1 VYFQTY
7 TLPGYVVSVPYA
19 YFILP
24 KLWDGV
30 RKDMQRHTASWPYLA
45 FVEGQPNRGAM
56 PHFHVLSSAPTP
68 YRIKDF
74 AVHHG
79 FGHQADEKPITSD
92 GAVDYV
98 SKYASKQGT
107 SAPKGFRRVRCSSKW
122 PKPPK
127 LDRDAYLVKRKSE
140 TIHMYLV
147 RVSSITGRDIST
159 LWGSYQVLM
168 GHEEGWDDIIFA
180 RTGQLT

>member
-1 VYFQTY
+1 
-7 TLPGYVVSVPYA
+7 
-19 YFILP
+19 
-24 KLWDGV
+24 
-30 RKDMQRHTASWPYLA
+30 MQRHTASWPYLA

-107 SAPKGFRRVRCSSKW
+107 SAPKGFRRVGRSSKLA
-122 PKPPK
+122 KPPQH
-127 LDRDAYLVKRKSE
+127 DRDAYLDKLKCA
-140 TIHMYLV
+140 
-147 RVSSITGRDIST
+147 T
-159 LWGSYQVLM
+159 LALSL
-168 GHEEGWDDIIFA
+168 
-180 RTGQLT
+180 